1 MAEGAATAT
10 TMAAL
15 LSMIGEIVTAAGGW
29 IATIVG
35 IITSTPIFMIGIVIA
50 FIGVAVGLV
59 SRLLHL

>member
-29 IATIVG
+29 IGTIVG
-35 IITSTPIFMIGIVIA
+35 IITSTPIFMIGIVIT

>member
-1 MAEGAATAT
+1 MAEGAATAA
-10 TMAAL
+10 TMTAL
-15 LSMIGEIVTAAGGW
+15 LSMIGEIVTAAGSW

-35 IITSTPIFMIGIVIA
+35 IITSTPIFMIGIVIT